1 MNSIPRRQ
9 RMLVRVAFGM
19 VIGVLVVVC
28 SSDQSYSQSSTRSN
42 PGEWTS
48 LVAPSIPVAPPMP
61 TSTTIPVAPA
71 IPALPG
77 ISASPAI
84 STSPAI
90 ENSLA
95 FNNPLKDLRQPDPSG
110 LLEQNVPAAQ
120 VFGNTNYSSRQNRTE
135 PILPIGWSQPGL
147 RHRQLYFQDD
157 QIERGNENR
166 KFPNVIAGAKF
177 FKSLFVF
184 PIRLVIGN

>member
-48 LVAPSIPVAPPMP
+48 LVAPSIPVAPPIP

-71 IPALPG
+71 IPEL
-77 ISASPAI
+77 PAI

-110 LLEQNVPAAQ
+110 LLAQNVPAAQ
-120 VFGNTNYSSRQNRTE
+120 VLGNTNYSSRQNRTE